1 MFAAAPVLHLCP
13 ALQELTWMASVDD
26 QEKQSSKSWLRHAVE
41 SALIALDR
49 PAGFLV
55 PVGAAVVCI
64 KAVSSFLDALL
75 VHQTENAFL
84 GEWACASLQSSFALK
99 FALSAQCL
107 LAVFG
112 NKTDCMHSNFAA
124 LHNSETTK
132 PVRFSHARACHVA
145 CCPLHACCLH
155 SCQGICMMLLIC
167 LPPYTALILQPSL
180 PIVRSQHWQL
190 PSLWCMRCHKSP
202 S

>member
-1 MFAAAPVLHLCP
+1 
-13 ALQELTWMASVDD
+13 MASVDD

-99 FALSAQCL
+99 FALSANVCL
-107 LAVFG
+107 LCSVTRLTVCIPTLQLCITVKPQSLCVLVTPGLAMCPAAP
-112 NKTDCMHSNFAA
+112 CMHAA
-124 LHNSETTK
+124 CT
-132 PVRFSHARACHVA
+132 PARAFA
-145 CCPLHACCLH
+145 
-155 SCQGICMMLLIC
+155 
-167 LPPYTALILQPSL
+167 
-180 PIVRSQHWQL
+180 
-190 PSLWCMRCHKSP
+190 
-202 S
+202 